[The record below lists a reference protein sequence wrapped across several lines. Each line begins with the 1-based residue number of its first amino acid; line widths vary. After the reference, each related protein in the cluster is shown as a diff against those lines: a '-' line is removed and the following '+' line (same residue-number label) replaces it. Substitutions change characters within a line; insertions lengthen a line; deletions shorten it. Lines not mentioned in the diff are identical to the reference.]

1 MRLRLP
7 IGLVVLGE
15 SCSTLRGAPSPR
27 RCTDRPISSSVS
39 SARQG
44 TETVNIRAR
53 VRSGIQAVDLGGPA
67 TPAELAHDPES
78 AGGERLLVDRLH
90 VDYPDW
96 ARALPGCPQDI

>member
-7 IGLVVLGE
+7 IGLGVLGE

-27 RCTDRPISSSVS
+27 RCPDRPTPTPVP
-39 SARQG
+39 SARRG
-44 TETVNIRAR
+44 TETVTTRAR
-53 VRSGIQAVDLGGPA
+53 VRSGIQGVDLGGPA

-90 VDYPDW
+90 VDYPD
-96 ARALPGCPQDI
+96 RSREFPG